1 VALSGDAQAG
11 VATHVSYP
19 GGGESI
25 TANGPAS
32 AAPGAQG
39 LGRTMTP
46 AQAVIWLIGGAAI
59 GLVVIAVVFRRPIGE
74 S

>member
-1 VALSGDAQAG
+1 MSLSGTAEAG

-25 TANGPAS
+25 TGSGPSS

-39 LGRTMTP
+39 LGSTMTP
-46 AQAVIWLIGGAAI
+46 AQAVLWIIGGAAV
-59 GLVVIAVVFRRPIGE
+59 GLVAIAVVFRRPIGE
-74 S
+74 G